1 MHSIFSPSKIC
12 FFSETWRLHFFDWE
26 KYHVINER
34 HLVGHGFHSQLGID
48 EFFFFFWRRWP
59 AFAENQP
66 VDSGPRC
73 PFRCGLQCSRS
84 KRKTLRWHHIEMVGA
99 GSARGVNAPKT
110 GIPYTSH
117 LGETNRLSH
126 AKSAT
131 SHEQHVSYH
140 ETFVKLFWKLPR
152 ATKIFNQMNQLECYF
167 GYWGI
172 DFDLCLSP
180 KHSSNMFRFLSS
192 KRGDS
197 NRWKNKCFQHR

>member
-1 MHSIFSPSKIC
+1 
-12 FFSETWRLHFFDWE
+12 
-26 KYHVINER
+26 
-34 HLVGHGFHSQLGID
+34 
-48 EFFFFFWRRWP
+48 
-59 AFAENQP
+59 
-66 VDSGPRC
+66 
-73 PFRCGLQCSRS
+73 
-84 KRKTLRWHHIEMVGA
+84 MVRA
-99 GSARGVNAPKT
+99 GSARRVNAPKT

-192 KRGDS
+192 KRGDLNCGATNILSLEKQVFPTSLVKREALVDSWFPVWMAVSIRHRGPALNSALQAGVGRGAS
-197 NRWKNKCFQHR
+197 NLRVVYDLVKNWVVWLG